1 MTYQYIHTAILIA
14 FIIIVKLFAGKAVNR
29 ILVRLDND
37 LKRKKIT
44 MRIINLF
51 SLIFMVIGLA
61 AIWNIDRSQ
70 LMVFITSLITVLGI
84 AFFAQWSIL
93 ANITSS
99 LILFFN
105 HPVKIGQR
113 IRVLDK
119 EYEIEGKLID
129 ISFYFLYIKT
139 DEDELVTIPTSVA
152 LQKTIVIKGYSLSL
166 KCRFASFAMYS
177 PIAKHAVAAGD
188 GAFNT

>member
-1 MTYQYIHTAILIA
+1 MTNQFIHTAILIA
-14 FIIIVKLFAGKAVNR
+14 FVIIVKLFAGKAVNR
-29 ILVRLDND
+29 ILVRLEND

-51 SLIFMVIGLA
+51 SLIFIVIGLA

-93 ANITSS
+93 SNITSS

-139 DEDELVTIPTSVA
+139 DAGELVTIPTSVA
-152 LQKTIVIKGYSLSL
+152 LQKTMVIK
-166 KCRFASFAMYS
+166 
-177 PIAKHAVAAGD
+177 D
-188 GAFNT
+188 

>member
-1 MTYQYIHTAILIA
+1 MTNQYSHTVILIA
-14 FIIIVKLFAGKAVNR
+14 FVIIVKLFAGKAVNR
-29 ILVRLDND
+29 ILVRLEND

-51 SLIFMVIGLA
+51 SLIFMIIGLA

-93 ANITSS
+93 SNITSS
-99 LILFFN
+99 LILFFK

-139 DEDELVTIPTSVA
+139 DAGELVTIPTSVA
-152 LQKTIVIKGYSLSL
+152 LQKTLIIK
-166 KCRFASFAMYS
+166 
-177 PIAKHAVAAGD
+177 D
-188 GAFNT
+188 

>member
-1 MTYQYIHTAILIA
+1 MTNQFIHTAILIA
-14 FIIIVKLFAGKAVNR
+14 FVIIVKLFAGKAVNR
-29 ILVRLDND
+29 ILVRLEND

-51 SLIFMVIGLA
+51 SLIFMIIGLA

-93 ANITSS
+93 SNITSS

-119 EYEIEGKLID
+119 EYDIEGKLID

-139 DEDELVTIPTSVA
+139 DADELVTIPTSVA
-152 LQKTIVIKGYSLSL
+152 LQKTLIIK
-166 KCRFASFAMYS
+166 
-177 PIAKHAVAAGD
+177 D
-188 GAFNT
+188 

>member
-1 MTYQYIHTAILIA
+1 MTNQFIHTAILIA
-14 FIIIVKLFAGKAVNR
+14 FVIIVKLFAGKAVNR
-29 ILVRLDND
+29 ILVRLEND

-51 SLIFMVIGLA
+51 SLIFMIIGLA

-93 ANITSS
+93 SNITSS

-139 DEDELVTIPTSVA
+139 DADELVTIPTSVA
-152 LQKTIVIKGYSLSL
+152 LQKTLIIK
-166 KCRFASFAMYS
+166 
-177 PIAKHAVAAGD
+177 D
-188 GAFNT
+188 

>member
-1 MTYQYIHTAILIA
+1 MTNQFIHTAILIA
-14 FIIIVKLFAGKAVNR
+14 FVIIVKLFAGKAVNR
-29 ILVRLDND
+29 ILVRLEND

-51 SLIFMVIGLA
+51 SLIFIVIGLA

-139 DEDELVTIPTSVA
+139 DAGELVTIPTSVA
-152 LQKTIVIKGYSLSL
+152 LQKTLIIK
-166 KCRFASFAMYS
+166 
-177 PIAKHAVAAGD
+177 D
-188 GAFNT
+188 

>member
-1 MTYQYIHTAILIA
+1 MTNQFIHTAILIA
-14 FIIIVKLFAGKAVNR
+14 FVIIVKLFAGKAVNR
-29 ILVRLDND
+29 ILVRLEND

-51 SLIFMVIGLA
+51 SLIFMIIGLA

-93 ANITSS
+93 SNITSS

-152 LQKTIVIKGYSLSL
+152 LQKTMVIK
-166 KCRFASFAMYS
+166 
-177 PIAKHAVAAGD
+177 D
-188 GAFNT
+188 

>member
-1 MTYQYIHTAILIA
+1 MTNQFIHTAILIA
-14 FIIIVKLFAGKAVNR
+14 FVIIVKLFAGKAVNR
-29 ILVRLDND
+29 ILVRLEND

-93 ANITSS
+93 SNITSS

-139 DEDELVTIPTSVA
+139 DAGELVTIPTSVA
-152 LQKTIVIKGYSLSL
+152 LQKTMVIK
-166 KCRFASFAMYS
+166 
-177 PIAKHAVAAGD
+177 D
-188 GAFNT
+188 

>member
-1 MTYQYIHTAILIA
+1 MTFTPSIIQTCVLLAVV
-14 FIIIVKLFAGKAVNR
+14 IIVKLFAGQAVNR
-29 ILVRLDND
+29 ILARLDFD

-51 SLIFMVIGLA
+51 LLIFVLIVLG

-70 LMVFITSLITVLGI
+70 FMVFITSLVTVLGI

-93 ANITSS
+93 SNITSS

-113 IRVLDK
+113 VKVLDR
-119 EYEIEGKLID
+119 EYDIEGKLID

-139 DEDELVTIPTSVA
+139 DKGELITIPTSVA
-152 LQKTIVIKGYSLSL
+152 LTKTLLII
-166 KCRFASFAMYS
+166 
-177 PIAKHAVAAGD
+177 
-188 GAFNT
+188 N

>member
-14 FIIIVKLFAGKAVNR
+14 FIIIVKLFASKAVNR

-119 EYEIEGKLID
+119 EFDIEGKLID

-139 DEDELVTIPTSVA
+139 DAGELVTIPTSVA
-152 LQKTIVIKGYSLSL
+152 LQKTMVIKG
-166 KCRFASFAMYS
+166 
-177 PIAKHAVAAGD
+177 
-188 GAFNT
+188 

>member
-1 MTYQYIHTAILIA
+1 MTNQFIHTAILIA
-14 FIIIVKLFAGKAVNR
+14 FVIIVKLFAGKAVNR
-29 ILVRLDND
+29 ILVRLEND

-51 SLIFMVIGLA
+51 SLIFMIIGLA

-93 ANITSS
+93 SNITSS

-139 DEDELVTIPTSVA
+139 DAGELVTIPTSVA
-152 LQKTIVIKGYSLSL
+152 LQKTMIIK
-166 KCRFASFAMYS
+166 
-177 PIAKHAVAAGD
+177 D
-188 GAFNT
+188 